1 MTIEDELRDAMS
13 TQVGDVRAGAGTA
26 AAVRRLHRRRTV
38 RLRTAGAALVTVA
51 VAGTVP
57 LYLAMSPGQESP
69 GLGQRAASGATVK
82 PGVAMPDLAGMTME
96 QAERAL
102 GRAGLTADYKSAP
115 SSAVPGNSVISQAPT
130 AGTAVEPG
138 ARVTVTVS
146 DGTKDKLPPE
156 LGDLGQGG
164 RRFAGIEW
172 RYLPDGLKWEGS
184 YAEDSFGADS
194 LSTAW
199 NTPADT
205 EEPPGVD
212 VVVYRGDSAAE
223 AADRL
228 TRYGKEGAESIT
240 VRNGRKAYLV
250 DVGENDWVLGE
261 DESEPAP
268 TATFTELPYELP
280 AESLSAEPTTMPS
293 EDGEK
298 PTGPSEPE
306 ATGPSG
312 PEATGPSEPEA
323 TGPSGPE
330 ATGPSEPEATG
341 PSEPEATPSGEFSSR
356 LMLWQESPELAI
368 EVMISAELAGKMG
381 ADAELKKIAESLTVV
396 P

>member
-1 MTIEDELRDAMS
+1 MTIEDELKDAMS

-26 AAVRRLHRRRTV
+26 AAVRRLHRRRAV
-38 RLRTAGAALVTVA
+38 RLRTAGAALVTAA
-51 VAGTVP
+51 VAGAVP
-57 LYLAMSPGQESP
+57 LYLAMSPGQQP
-69 GLGQRAASGATVK
+69 GPERGAALGATVR
-82 PGVAMPDLAGMTME
+82 PGVVMPDLAKMTME

-102 GRAGLTADYKSAP
+102 DRAGLTADYKSAP
-115 SSAVPGNSVISQAPT
+115 SSTVRGGTVISQSPA
-130 AGTAVEPG
+130 AGMALEPG

-156 LGDLGQGG
+156 LGDLDEGG

-172 RYLPDGLKWEGS
+172 KYLPDGLKWEGW
-184 YAEDSFGADS
+184 YVEDSFGADS
-194 LSTAW
+194 LATSW
-199 NTPADT
+199 NIPADT
-205 EEPPGVD
+205 GEPPGVN
-212 VVVYRGDSAAE
+212 VVVYRGGSAAE

-240 VRNGRKAYLV
+240 VRNDRKAYLV
-250 DVGENDWVLGE
+250 DVGEKDWVLGG

-268 TATFTELPYELP
+268 TATFTELP
-280 AESLSAEPTTMPS
+280 AESLSAEPTMMPS

-298 PTGPSEPE
+298 SAEPSEPE
-306 ATGPSG
+306 AT
-312 PEATGPSEPEA
+312 E
-323 TGPSGPE
+323 
-330 ATGPSEPEATG
+330 
-341 PSEPEATPSGEFSSR
+341 PSEPEATPSGESGSR